1 MLVRAS
7 ANRTGAVSA
16 STRPAEPPAARHA
29 IPARP
34 DQRILASAVSPDGS
48 RFAVSSDDKLLRVWS
63 TATWELVA
71 VLYAAPL
78 PRCTRGTG
86 TDDIDVTLRISLS
99 DSQAPK
105 RPSSLTFT
113 RTGTHLVVADKFGE
127 VHRYDLSSTAEP
139 EPLLGHMS
147 LVTDVVRPMRPNL

>member
-1 MLVRAS
+1 MALDLPSRPMTRCCVSGPPRPGSSWPSCTLSPFRA
-7 ANRTGAVSA
+7 A
-16 STRPAEPPAARHA
+16 
-29 IPARP
+29 
-34 DQRILASAVSPDGS
+34 L
-48 RFAVSSDDKLLRVWS
+48 
-63 TATWELVA
+63 
-71 VLYAAPL
+71 
-78 PRCTRGTG
+78 CCTG
-86 TDDIDVTLRISLS
+86 TDDIDVSVRISLS